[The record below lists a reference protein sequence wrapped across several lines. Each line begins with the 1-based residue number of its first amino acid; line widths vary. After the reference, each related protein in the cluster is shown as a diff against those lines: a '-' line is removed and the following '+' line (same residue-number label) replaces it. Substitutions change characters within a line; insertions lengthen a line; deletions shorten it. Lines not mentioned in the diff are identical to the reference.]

1 MLVSVMQSNKTRV
14 WNSVEVHEQYI
25 QLPDLIILSSPGVAS
40 ILVFRSCASDQL
52 RIVDDEEDCNGR
64 AISCLASTIRAEC
77 PQPERQSYPV
87 RMPRQQVMNECSPTL
102 LALLAAI
109 AASLDST
116 LPAAMIGHIVTSAV
130 NSYFTSLQ
138 LAVSVLLSRQRKVIE
153 QLHDF
158 GVTSSYDELRRF
170 RISAATAMAS
180 VPRGLAQFHS
190 SHGLV
195 QVVADNF
202 DTQISSQ
209 NGHKSTHGLAMILT
223 QANYQKPQLLSQDHD
238 TPRIKRLSKTETKAD
253 NLMLGEV
260 KVHRYMGAKKPPMPE
275 EFCQRVVPSLAF
287 LANQQISL
295 NRAATEDLAFFK
307 QVLKS
312 EPGPEYSGFN
322 TQRARSAGQQPQP
335 KTAVVYSPFLDMVPA
350 EPDTMKT
357 AMVEA
362 QRLTHLTGQE
372 WTVFTNDQQLYT
384 EAVHITWV
392 DREMFQQFIPR
403 LGGMHMLMSF
413 VGCIGSLMEGSGL
426 EDILASTFAGVP
438 KLLTGK
444 KYPQNVRALRILV
457 EEILRPILSSTEVAT
472 MSQLTQMGKL

>member
-1 MLVSVMQSNKTRV
+1 
-14 WNSVEVHEQYI
+14 
-25 QLPDLIILSSPGVAS
+25 
-40 ILVFRSCASDQL
+40 
-52 RIVDDEEDCNGR
+52 
-64 AISCLASTIRAEC
+64 
-77 PQPERQSYPV
+77 
-87 RMPRQQVMNECSPTL
+87 MPRQQVMNECSPTL

-109 AASLDST
+109 APSLDST

-158 GVTSSYDELRRF
+158 GVTSSYDEYRRF

-180 VPRGLAQFHS
+180 VPRGLAQFDS

-209 NGHKSTHGLAMILT
+209 NGHKSTHGLAMILALT
-223 QANYQKPQLLSQDHD
+223 TKNPNSCLKTT

-372 WTVFTNDQQLYT
+372 WTVFTNDQQLY
-384 EAVHITWV
+384 
-392 DREMFQQFIPR
+392 
-403 LGGMHMLMSF
+403 
-413 VGCIGSLMEGSGL
+413 
-426 EDILASTFAGVP
+426 
-438 KLLTGK
+438 K
-444 KYPQNVRALRILV
+444 
-457 EEILRPILSSTEVAT
+457 
-472 MSQLTQMGKL
+472 